1 MKTLKRSICDVV
13 FEALSPSYYRKDSL
27 ELFYAG
33 AALGWRL
40 QSGDWVDPCPYRTKE
55 LAIQRYVTSMQN
67 FG

>member
-13 FEALSPSYYRKDSL
+13 FEALSPSYYRADSL

-33 AALGWRL
+33 LDLGWRL
-40 QSGDWVDPCPYRTKE
+40 KDGGYNDPLPYPSKE
-55 LAIQRYVTSMQN
+55 AAVQRYVNAMQN